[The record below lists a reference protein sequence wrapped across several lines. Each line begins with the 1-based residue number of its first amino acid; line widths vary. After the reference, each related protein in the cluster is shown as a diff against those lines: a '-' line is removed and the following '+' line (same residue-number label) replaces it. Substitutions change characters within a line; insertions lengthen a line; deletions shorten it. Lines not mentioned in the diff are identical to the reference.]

1 VNLSRRWSLL
11 NVIFLVGTLAL
22 AMMLVPMVF
31 LHSLKHWGEW
41 VVFLAMVGGIGMA
54 VTCGYHRLFSH
65 RAYQARWPVRLFLL
79 CLGAASFENSALQW
93 ASDHRI
99 HHQHVD
105 QGEDPYNSR
114 KGFWYAHWIWVM
126 EERTLPISGVGD
138 LEKDPLVRWQ
148 HRHHFLIGA
157 CAALLPPLIVGI
169 LTRDLA
175 GTLII
180 GVLLRIVV
188 THHTTFFI
196 NSAAHFY
203 GTQPYTDANSARDNA
218 FLAPLTY
225 GEGYHN
231 YHHMWQ
237 WDYRNGVKW
246 YQWDPAKWAIRS
258 MSWIG
263 LAKGLRSVPD
273 PVIRRARIRME
284 EKALLARLAKVPL
297 QAAEPLNSRVQCARQ
312 RLDQALQALQ
322 EHRETW
328 DRRKAEW
335 KTSRRE
341 AWAQRKAE
349 WKAAYTQRRQEF
361 RLAWQEWKAARME
374 VRRLAFAA

>member
-1 VNLSRRWSLL
+1 LNLF
-11 NVIFLVGTLAL
+11 FLVGTLGLAL
-22 AMMLVPMVF
+22 VLVPVEF
-31 LHSLKHWGEW
+31 GHSLRHWSEW
-41 VVFLAMVGGIGMA
+41 VVFLAMLAAIGMS

-65 RAYQARWPVRLFLL
+65 RAYQARGPVRLLML

-99 HHQHVD
+99 HHRQVD
-105 QGEDPYNSR
+105 QAGDPYNSR

-126 EERTLPISGVGD
+126 EERTQAIVGVAD

-157 CAALLPPLIVGI
+157 CMALSLPVLVGI
-169 LTRDLA
+169 LTHNLA
-175 GTLII
+175 GNLII

-196 NSAAHFY
+196 NSAAHFF

-218 FLAPLTY
+218 FLAPFTY
-225 GEGYHN
+225 GEGFHN

-246 YQWDPAKWAIRS
+246 YQWDPAKWVIKA
-258 MSWIG
+258 MSWLG
-263 LAKGLRSVPD
+263 LASGLRTVPD
-273 PVIRRARIRME
+273 PVIRRARIQME
-284 EKALLARLAKVPL
+284 EKRMLARLAQASPL
-297 QAAEPLNSRVQCARQ
+297 AAEGLNSRVVSARH
-312 RLDQALQALQ
+312 RLDLALLGLQ

-328 DRRKAEW
+328 DRRKSEW
-335 KTSRRE
+335 KAHQKEVWR
-341 AWAQRKAE
+341 QRKAE
-349 WKAAYTQRRQEF
+349 WQSARVQRRREF
-361 RLAWQEWKAARME
+361 HLAWLDWKAARVA
-374 VRRLAFAA
+374 VRRAAFV